1 MHSRAIQREA
11 QLKVENERLQAML
24 RLREQQLFGR
34 KTETSAA
41 TAPAALVASH
51 ADTPPRQP
59 RGQQRGRPGPKR
71 RDYSHLLA
79 DIEDKVLPPDQCCCS
94 QCGQPFADFPGTEDS
109 TILEIDVRAHRRV
122 VRRRRYRPTCSCA
135 AHPGIVTAPP
145 PPRLISKS
153 ILGVSIWVSIL
164 LDKYLFYRP
173 TYRLLEDWDTLGLDL
188 SLGTLTDGL
197 KRLVPMLEPVYTALV
212 KRSQGQTLWHADET
226 RWLVFVILE
235 GKVGYRWYLWVF
247 HSSEVVIFILAA
259 GRSHDVPEEHMGPV
273 EGPGIMVV
281 DRYRAYQAVDKVK
294 SGLIVLAF
302 CWAHVRRDF
311 LATARSW
318 PDQEAW
324 AMGWV
329 ERIGELYRLNDG
341 RLKVRDDAAAF
352 AAADGVLRAAVTAFG
367 SHAEAE
373 LGAAQLHPA
382 RRKVLE
388 SLGNHWTG
396 LTVFVEHPEVPMD
409 NNTAERSMRGP
420 VVGRKNYYGSGSLWS
435 GQLAA
440 IMFSLFQTLCLW
452 GLNPRLWLTAY
463 LEACAEAGGRAVEDL
478 DRFLPWNL
486 SPEQRLAWG
495 CKDEIPPSD
504 TS

>member
-1 MHSRAIQREA
+1 MCPRLEQEFEAFRQAAYWKAMHGRALQREA
-11 QLKVENERLQAML
+11 QLKVENERLQALL

-41 TAPAALVASH
+41 TAPAASDAPH
-51 ADTPPRQP
+51 ADSPPRQP
-59 RGQQRGRPGPKR
+59 RGQRRGGPSPKR
-71 RDYSHLLA
+71 RDYSHLP
-79 DIEDKVLPPDQCCCS
+79 DVVEDKVLPPDQCRCS
-94 QCGQPFADFPGTEDS
+94 RCGQPFADFPGTEDS

-122 VRRRRYRPTCSCA
+122 IRRRRYRPTCSCG

-145 PPRLISKS
+145 PDRLIPKSMLGIS
-153 ILGVSIWVSIL
+153 ILVTVL

-173 TYRLLEDWDTLGLDL
+173 TYRLLADWRSHGLDL

-197 KRLVPMLEPVYTALV
+197 KRMVPLLEPVYEALV
-212 KRSQGQTLWHADET
+212 KRSQGQRLWHADET
-226 RWLVFVILE
+226 RWLVFVMLE

-247 HSSEVVIFILAA
+247 HSREVVIFILAA
-259 GRSHDVPEEHMGPV
+259 GRSHDVPEEHLGPV
-273 EGPGIMVV
+273 AGPGIMVV
-281 DRYRAYQAVDKVK
+281 DRYKAYQAVDKVK

-329 ERIGELYRLNDG
+329 ERIGELYRLNDQ
-341 RLKVRDDAAAF
+341 RLEVRGDAVAF
-352 AAADGVLRAAVTAFG
+352 ATADGGVPHGCDGLRGTRRGGVG
-367 SHAEAE
+367 SV
-373 LGAAQLHPA
+373 GPA
-382 RRKVLE
+382 PGTTEGPGEPGQPLD
-388 SLGNHWTG
+388 G

-409 NNTAERSMRGP
+409 NNTAERSERGP

-435 GQLAA
+435 GRLAA
-440 IMFSLFQTLCLW
+440 MMFSLFQTLCLW

-463 LEACAEAGGRAVEDL
+463 LEAYAQAGGRAV
-478 DRFLPWNL
+478 
-486 SPEQRLAWG
+486 
-495 CKDEIPPSD
+495 K
-504 TS
+504 T